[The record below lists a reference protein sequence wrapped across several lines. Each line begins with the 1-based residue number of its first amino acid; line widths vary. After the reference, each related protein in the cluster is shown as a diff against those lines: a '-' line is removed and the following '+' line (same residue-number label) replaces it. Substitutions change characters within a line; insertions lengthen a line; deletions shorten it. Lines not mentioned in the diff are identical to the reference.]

1 LKRHRLKRHSTPIPD
16 VLGDNSIVNEDQFQ
30 NDEDVCVPQV
40 KRPSRKYPWAILV
53 VIALFVVIPF
63 ISWYGTWFGRPLSAA
78 KMTEYLHDQN
88 KPRNV
93 QHALAQLGNRII
105 DGDTSVQKF
114 YGDVI
119 AASKHPQPEVRM
131 TAAWVMGQ
139 DNSNEDFHSAL
150 RSLLGDENA
159 GVRHNASLG
168 LVRFADSSGRP
179 ELVAMLNPYIV
190 RADGSGTVELIV
202 KEVAVPVA
210 ANAPVAR
217 VKLDDGNKIEVRTP
231 EAARVESLAVANGA
245 RVESGH
251 EIMTLSPSTEQVWE
265 ALRALYLVGLP
276 EDIPNVQRYARPL
289 PSIPDKIQKQAGFTI
304 EAIRERAS
312 QAR

>member
-1 LKRHRLKRHSTPIPD
+1 
-16 VLGDNSIVNEDQFQ
+16 VNEDQFH
-30 NDEDVCVPQV
+30 NDDVIRDGQV

-63 ISWYGTWFGRPLSAA
+63 VSWYGTWFGRPLSDS

-105 DGDTSVQKF
+105 DRDTSVQKF

-119 AASKHPQPEVRM
+119 AASGNQQPEVRM

-139 DNSNEDFHSAL
+139 DNTNEDFHAAL
-150 RSLLGDENA
+150 RSLLADENP
-159 GVRHNASLG
+159 GVRHNAALG
-168 LVRFADSSGRP
+168 LVRFGDSSGRP
-179 ELVAMLNPYIV
+179 ELVAMLDPYVV
-190 RADGSGTVELIV
+190 RADAPGTVEFIV
-202 KEVAVPVA
+202 KEQAVPVA

-217 VKLDDGNKIEVRTP
+217 IKQDDGNTVEIRTP
-231 EAARVESLAVANGA
+231 EAARVENLTVANGA
-245 RVESGH
+245 RVDSGR

-276 EDIPNVQRYARPL
+276 EDIPHVQRYAKAL
-289 PSIPDKIQKQAGFTI
+289 PSISDKIQKQAGFTI

-312 QAR
+312 QLQ